1 MSISLLR
8 LHEHEQQSEVLGRE
22 EGCMAGFYGVLSLL
36 GVAEEGWGTGCFVP
50 HSQVLLPICLFYVDV
65 LRFSVGITK
74 WNSTESFWR

>member
-1 MSISLLR
+1 M
-8 LHEHEQQSEVLGRE
+8 HGR
-22 EGCMAGFYGVLSLL
+22 LL
-36 GVAEEGWGTGCFVP
+36 GVDDQGWGTGCFVP